1 MNSRSHLLW
10 PLGKVLYHMA
20 FVSPFSGK
28 NSRTDRSY
36 SLWGCLKGIRD
47 TLGNQSLG
55 KPWCCFCV
63 QGSIRGEVLTGMAG
77 LGELTSVNILTDS
90 ELWHCLFS

>member
-1 MNSRSHLLW
+1 MKSHSYLLW

-28 NSRTDRSY
+28 NSRTDSY
-36 SLWGCLKGIRD
+36 SFVGMSER
-47 TLGNQSLG
+47 NQGHSGESESGETMVLLL
-55 KPWCCFCV
+55 C
-63 QGSIRGEVLTGMAG
+63 QGSSRGEVLTGMAG

-90 ELWHCLFS
+90 VLWHCLFS